1 MKLTKIETHGAS
13 ALDAIARDC
22 GAVSVGCSDVA
33 GIVQA
38 VIDSRGRLRSEHDA
52 LLETVAALEADEKRI
67 ADACD
72 ASRVLSNR
80 AIDRLGEGTRLIH
93 SSLGQ
98 VSELLELVDTLT
110 QHVTGFVAAM
120 TQVRACTRDIGQIA
134 ETTNIL
140 SLNASIEAARA
151 GDAGR
156 GFAVVA
162 SEVKNLA
169 GKTRIATDEIVR
181 TIDALGREAE
191 LVVGRI

>member
-1 MKLTKIETHGAS
+1 MELSRIETHNAR
-13 ALDAIARDC
+13 ALDTIARDC
-22 GAVSVGCSDVA
+22 GAVTVGCSDVA
-33 GIVQA
+33 GIVRG
-38 VIDSRGRLRSEHDA
+38 VIDSRARLRAEHEA
-52 LLETVAALEADEKRI
+52 LRDTVAALAADEKRI

-72 ASRVLSNR
+72 ESRVLSSR

-110 QHVTGFVAAM
+110 QHVTGFAAAM
-120 TQVRACTRDIGQIA
+120 TQVRECTRDIGQIA

-140 SLNASIEAARA
+140 SRNAAIEAAHA

-156 GFAVVA
+156 GVAVGA

-169 GKTRIATDEIVR
+169 GQTARAT
-181 TIDALGREAE
+181 
-191 LVVGRI
+191 